1 MPLSTPLFLLS
12 DIAVLSAA
20 DLKEFAEL
28 LSEANNRSREIEFQN
43 RDVNSFPSDEAARDQ
58 IHGLMPIEYDYLARN
73 GDSVKGL
80 GIPNVEERAFP
91 EDLNTIFISN
101 ASFAERAIKER
112 PRNTVEVFIAFHKPT
127 LKMDLLTLP
136 SNPTEN
142 RSIINVAGSDE
153 AWVIATTE
161 KIKDFFARKRTTRPV
176 IHGSGAYDSFIHLL
190 FLPSLLWLFFKLSS
204 ARVDGWLDEQTVFST
219 FSLQSTSY

>member
-1 MPLSTPLFLLS
+1 MSSDNTAIPELIEQSDVPSHLDQTTTRIIPLIRR
-12 DIAVLSAA
+12 DIKPSNVVLSAA
-20 DLKEFAEL
+20 DLKEFTEL
-28 LSEANNRSREIEFQN
+28 LSEANNRSRKIDFQN

-91 EDLNTIFISN
+91 EELNTIFISN

-127 LKMDLLTLP
+127 LKMDLLTLL

-153 AWVIATTE
+153 AWVIDTTE
-161 KIKDFFARKRTTRPV
+161 KLKDFLR
-176 IHGSGAYDSFIHLL
+176 GSA
-190 FLPSLLWLFFKLSS
+190 P
-204 ARVDGWLDEQTVFST
+204 LD
-219 FSLQSTSY
+219 L